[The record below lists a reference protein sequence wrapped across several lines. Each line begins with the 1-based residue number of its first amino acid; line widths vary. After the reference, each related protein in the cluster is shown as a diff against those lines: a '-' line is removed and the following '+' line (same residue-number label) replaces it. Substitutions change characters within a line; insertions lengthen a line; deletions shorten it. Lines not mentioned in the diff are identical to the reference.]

1 MARRLLK
8 FCRRSKNRWLPL
20 LLSVI
25 LAVSINIGYRLPSY
39 GNPWLDILLQGIQI
53 LQISQ
58 LSDAQEVQLGE
69 EINQNLL
76 TGNDLRLN
84 RNPQLNRYLNKIG
97 QRIAKTSDRSNI
109 PYTFQIIED
118 DSVNAFATMGGFVYI
133 NTGLMVKAENEAELA
148 SVVAHEVGHIVAR
161 HSIKGIQRM
170 AIAQGLMRATGL
182 DQSDAIKLGVEVGF
196 NLPRSRENELEAD
209 QLGLTNLT
217 RSGYAPIAMV
227 TFMETLLQ
235 YSGGTN
241 LAILST
247 HPDTEKRI
255 IQLRQQLNQATAY
268 RGDGLNH
275 KEYQSQIRS
284 LF

>member
-8 FCRRSKNRWLPL
+8 IFRRSKNRWLPL

-76 TGNDLRLN
+76 NQNEIRLN

-109 PYTFQIIED
+109 PYTFQIIND

-161 HSIKGIQRM
+161 HGIKGIQRM

-217 RSGYAPIAMV
+217 SAGYAPIAMV
-227 TFMETLLQ
+227 TFMETLLK
-235 YSGGTN
+235 YSGSTN

-247 HPDTEKRI
+247 HPDTEQRI
-255 IQLRQQLNQATAY
+255 IQLRQQLNPATANT
-268 RGDGLNH
+268 GDGLNS